1 MLTFGNTDFCYL
13 TADEWKETD
22 LPEGRDWEAVQP
34 KGKNSKTLDDV
45 GRSLGVDGGR
55 LTTNETR

>member
-22 LPEGRDWEAVQP
+22 LPEGDWEAVQP
-34 KGKNSKTLDDV
+34 KGKSSKKLDDV
-45 GRSLGVDGGR
+45 GR
-55 LTTNETR
+55 